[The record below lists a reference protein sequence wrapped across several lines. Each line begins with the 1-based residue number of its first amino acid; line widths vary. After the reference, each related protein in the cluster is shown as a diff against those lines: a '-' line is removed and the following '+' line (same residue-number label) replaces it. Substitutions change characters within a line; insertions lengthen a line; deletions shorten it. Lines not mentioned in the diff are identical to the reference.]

1 MASLRKNAPALR
13 IGLLALAICLIGTSA
28 TYAAA
33 SITTCGTTMS
43 GGGELT
49 AGTVN
54 LDGETGMQVEF
65 SGAIS
70 GTVDVASTGDFEL
83 AHANTSG
90 TAFAQLLDSNGDP
103 VGFPFVW
110 YIF

>member
-1 MASLRKNAPALR
+1 MSSLKRSVPGLR
-13 IGLLALAICLIGTSA
+13 IGLLSLAIFLAGTSA

-33 SITTCGTTMS
+33 SITTCGTSPS
-43 GGGELT
+43 GTGELT
-49 AGTVN
+49 SGTVD
-54 LDGETGMQVEF
+54 LDGETGMTVEF

-70 GTVDVASTGDFEL
+70 GTVNVASTGDFEKL
-83 AHANTSG
+83 HANVTG
-90 TAFAQLLDSNGDP
+90 TAFAQLKDSNGDP